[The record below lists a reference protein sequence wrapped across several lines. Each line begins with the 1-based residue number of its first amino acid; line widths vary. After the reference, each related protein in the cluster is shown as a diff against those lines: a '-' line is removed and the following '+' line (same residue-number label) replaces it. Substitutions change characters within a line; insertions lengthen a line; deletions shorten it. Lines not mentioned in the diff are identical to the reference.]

1 MRKSGSIFERLR
13 GLLSK
18 VMRSKPPQDQPAI
31 KTEEPADNEASGQS
45 TSPPPVP
52 EAYRRE
58 TVTPEAPVLQPKNS
72 PPTVP
77 RKYRKEA
84 VNEAEPKAKERKP
97 PPPVLDKY
105 RKEVIGT
112 SEDAAPG
119 PTSPRRSPTQNQH
132 GAEKPQN
139 STRAE
144 PAPVMAARQKPA
156 PKSLATKKV
165 TAKKVAAKKVAA
177 KKVAAKKVAA
187 KEVATKEVAA
197 KKGAAK
203 KGATKKAATKK
214 AVTKKV
220 AAKEITTKK
229 VATKKAATKKPA
241 TKKAV
246 TKKAAAKEIA
256 AKKAVTKEAFTK
268 EAVTKEAVTKEAVTK
283 EVVTKEAVTKEIA
296 AKKVAAKKVAAKKV
310 AAKKVAAKEITTK
323 KVPTKKVAAK
333 KVSIKEVAIK
343 EVSTKKPATKEVAA
357 EEALTKKT
365 VEKEAATEK
374 AATEKAATEKAATEK
389 AATEK
394 AATEKAATEKAA
406 TEKAA
411 TEKAATEKAAT
422 EKAATEKAA
431 TEKAATEK
439 AAADKAATKKLA
451 ADEAVTKKTVE
462 KQVAVE
468 HADTE
473 TATRE
478 KAAAKADVQE
488 QVAYPGT
495 PTERQAHQAP
505 PQQEAKPAAPPI
517 IHPEAPKRRESGS
530 SSPPSPGYQIHAP
543 LPEIDLVLGID
554 FGTSCT
560 KVVIGD
566 HGWMGPSFLVPI
578 GLGNDGLE
586 KFLRPTQLSIDKRH
600 ETNLK
605 LRLIANPLSVETQN
619 LVILYLA
626 GVIRDSLDWFSRYAP
641 NRYETRTACWRVN
654 LGFPGKNLEN
664 GELNDAYRIIGRHA
678 ADLGASTLP
687 LESAS
692 IDHLRMIPSSGLRA
706 KEDDPMEVNLY
717 PEIAAQI
724 AGYVKSR
731 YRIPGNLVLVDVGAG
746 TLDVSTLILHE
757 DGDEDVVS
765 FHVCEVAPLGALKL
779 LEARMAAL
787 DAVEPGAVRTRLEDF
802 QSGTMPTP
810 NSVELIL
817 GTQTPVRNP
826 LIQAFEK
833 ASSEFAEKALGV
845 ALSCSIRFRQI
856 QRDAHNNRRFDPW
869 PNELRFFFTGGGS
882 RTDLY
887 HRLFTEGP
895 FEQELSKF
903 SSWAATQEKR
913 GIKKQGLKL
922 EKLPTPEELNG
933 LPAELE
939 SDFDRF
945 SVAHGLAYGV
955 ENLMKVT
962 STVQA

>member
-1 MRKSGSIFERLR
+1 MSKGGSIFERLR
-13 GLLSK
+13 RLGGLLSK

-31 KTEEPADNEASGQS
+31 KTEEPAVKEDSNQS

-132 GAEKPQN
+132 GAEKPQT
-139 STRAE
+139 STPAE
-144 PAPVMAARQKPA
+144 AAPVMAARQEPA
-156 PKSLATKKV
+156 PKSLATKKATTKKA
-165 TAKKVAAKKVAA
+165 TAKKAATKKV
-177 KKVAAKKVAA
+177 
-187 KEVATKEVAA
+187 T
-197 KKGAAK
+197 
-203 KGATKKAATKK
+203 TKKAATKK
-214 AVTKKV
+214 VATKKV
-220 AAKEITTKK
+220 AATEPAAKEPAAKK
-229 VATKKAATKKPA
+229 ISIKEVATKKPSTKK
-241 TKKAV
+241 
-246 TKKAAAKEIA
+246 
-256 AKKAVTKEAFTK
+256 
-268 EAVTKEAVTKEAVTK
+268 
-283 EVVTKEAVTKEIA
+283 AVTKEIA
-296 AKKVAAKKVAAKKV
+296 AKKVAAK
-310 AAKKVAAKEITTK
+310 ENT
-323 KVPTKKVAAK
+323 TKKVAAK
-333 KVSIKEVAIK
+333 KVSIKEVA
-343 EVSTKKPATKEVAA
+343 TKKPATKEVATKEVATKKVATKKAATKKAAAKEPAAKKISIKEVATKKAVTKKAVTKKAVTKKAVTKEITTKKVATKEVATKEVATKEVATKEVATKKVAAKKVAA

-365 VEKEAATEK
+365 VEKEAA
-374 AATEKAATEKAATEK
+374 A
-389 AATEK
+389 
-394 AATEKAATEKAA
+394 
-406 TEKAA
+406 
-411 TEKAATEKAAT
+411 

-468 HADTE
+468 QADKE

-478 KAAAKADVQE
+478 KAAAKANVQE
-488 QVAYPGT
+488 QVTYQET
-495 PTERQAHQAP
+495 PSERQAHQAP

-517 IHPEAPKRRESGS
+517 IHPEAPKHRDSGS
-530 SSPPSPGYQIHAP
+530 SSPPSPGYQIQAP

-626 GVIRDSLDWFSRYAP
+626 GVIRDSLDWFSSYAP

-724 AGYVKSR
+724 AGYVKSP

-869 PNELRFFFTGGGS
+869 PNQLRFFFTGGGS

-887 HRLFTEGP
+887 HRLFTGGP

-922 EKLPTPEELNG
+922 EKLPTPKELNG